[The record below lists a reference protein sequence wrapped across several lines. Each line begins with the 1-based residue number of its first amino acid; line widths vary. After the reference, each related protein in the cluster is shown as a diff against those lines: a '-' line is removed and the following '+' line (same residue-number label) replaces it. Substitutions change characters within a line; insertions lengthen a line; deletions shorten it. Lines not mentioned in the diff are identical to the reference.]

1 MAFMLRDTRGSWGMA
16 KRVVAREVWLWG
28 QNAVAVEV
36 TERSVQM
43 LKKRAM
49 VFMLRVKSEDEKV
62 KKLQVKAPRR

>member
-1 MAFMLRDTRGSWGMA
+1 MA

-49 VFMLRVKSEDEKV
+49 VFMLSEE
-62 KKLQVKAPRR
+62 